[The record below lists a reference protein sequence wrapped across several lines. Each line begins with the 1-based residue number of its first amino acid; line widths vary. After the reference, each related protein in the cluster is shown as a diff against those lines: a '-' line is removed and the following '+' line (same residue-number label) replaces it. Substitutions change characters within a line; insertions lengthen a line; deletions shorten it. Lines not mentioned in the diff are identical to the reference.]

1 MQISADIRRSDLAKF
16 NLYCLPRLRSNW
28 IFVGIVAAG
37 MFAYTVATTSPL
49 NTFALLGVAAVSI
62 VGGVSVLLAGFVC
75 SFLWVLSTSTEKSGT
90 LGTHTYSLNEQGL
103 HETTKFND
111 ALHKWTGIRS
121 VEKSDSYIFI
131 RINSYLFHLIPR
143 RAFSSNKEYEE
154 FWSKA
159 YGYWKQAA

>member
-16 NLYCLPRLRSNW
+16 NLYCLPRLRANW
-28 IFVGIVAAG
+28 IFVGVVAAG
-37 MFAYTVATTSPL
+37 VFVYTVATTALLSAV
-49 NTFALLGVAAVSI
+49 ALLGVAAVS
-62 VGGVSVLLAGFVC
+62 VVAGVSALLAGFVV
-75 SFLWVLSTSTEKSGT
+75 SFLWVLSTSNEKSGT
-90 LGTHTYSLNEQGL
+90 LGTHTYSLSEQGL

-111 ALHKWTGIRS
+111 ALHKWTGIQS

-131 RINSYLFHLIPR
+131 RINGYLFHLIPR
-143 RAFSSNKEYEE
+143 RAFSSDKEYGE